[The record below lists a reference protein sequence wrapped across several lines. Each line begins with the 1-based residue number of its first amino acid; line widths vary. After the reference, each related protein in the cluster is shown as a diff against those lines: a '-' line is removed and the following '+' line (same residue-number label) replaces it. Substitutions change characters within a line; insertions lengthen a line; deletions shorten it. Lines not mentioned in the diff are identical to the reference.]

1 MKNIK
6 EITIGLFAVIGFI
19 SIITGFTSEKTY
31 NSSQYSI
38 PESHVWS
45 IQNPTDDGRNR
56 VYCINAITGEVRE
69 IKLGGLIDLKVIE

>member
-6 EITIGLFAVIGFI
+6 EITICLFAVIGFI

-45 IQNPTDDGRNR
+45 IQMSTDGANR
-56 VYCINAITGEVRE
+56 VYSINAITGEVRE
-69 IKLGGLIDLKVIE
+69 IKLGGLIDLKVIK

>member
-6 EITIGLFAVIGFI
+6 EITICLFAVIGFI
-19 SIITGFTSEKTY
+19 SIITGFTSEKTH

-45 IQNPTDDGRNR
+45 IQMSTDGANR
-56 VYCINAITGEVRE
+56 VYSINAITGEVRE
-69 IKLGGLIDLKVIE
+69 INKANYKTLKKGN

>member
-6 EITIGLFAVIGFI
+6 EITICLFAVIGFI